1 MIASEFRPSRSPA
14 RALSRALPLPAA
26 VAIVAV
32 LCVVLAAA
40 LNQYRLY
47 LGELD
52 GLRDLSDYA
61 IGRDFANYWLGGR
74 AVIEDRLDILFRSG
88 PYLAW
93 LRQTFW
99 EGLPFHN
106 WSYPPHYLFLVA
118 PFGLL
123 AYLAAYAA
131 WCTTGLVAIGTVV
144 RAMKLDL
151 PPWLVPGALAPVALV
166 NVLYGQNG
174 LILGALLV
182 GGLWWRDSRP
192 WLAGILLGLL
202 TVKPQ
207 LGILVPVLL
216 LLQGNWRTIAGACI
230 AALSLIL
237 LSALAFGRG
246 AWSDY
251 VTLVSPLQYQI
262 MTEGIGFFTSMMQ
275 TPFRAARAL
284 GLANEYAWPIH
295 AAFALAALALA
306 VYAAWRLRDGPARQ
320 SATAATIAAT
330 FVVSPYAMSYD
341 MVALV
346 CAALIWTASA
356 RQGFGAGRGLLAAAV
371 FVLPLV
377 GPYLSALKLPVG
389 PLVVF
394 ALCIAIVGDAR
405 RACTSGRQ
413 QCYDGGEDTPAFHR
427 P

>member
-1 MIASEFRPSRSPA
+1 MTADESRQPDVPA
-14 RALSRALPLPAA
+14 RRTTGALPLPAA
-26 VAIVAV
+26 VAILAV

-40 LNQYRLY
+40 LNQYRIY
-47 LGELD
+47 LGQLE
-52 GLRDLSDYA
+52 GLRDLSDYVL
-61 IGRDFANYWLGGR
+61 GRDFVNYWLGGR

-99 EGLPFHN
+99 EDLPFHN
-106 WSYPPHYLFLVA
+106 WSYPPHYLFLAA

-123 AYLAAYAA
+123 AYPAAYAV
-131 WCTTGLVAIGTVV
+131 WYVTGLAAIGAVV
-144 RAMKLDL
+144 RAMRLGL
-151 PPWLVPGALAPVALV
+151 PSWLVLGALAPVALV
-166 NVLYGQNG
+166 NLLYGQNG
-174 LILGALLV
+174 PILGALLV

-207 LGILVPVLL
+207 LGILVPILL

-237 LSALAFGRG
+237 LSALAFGPG
-246 AWSDY
+246 AWKDY

-284 GLANEYAWPIH
+284 GLESEYAWLIH

-306 VYAAWRLRDGPARQ
+306 VYAARYLRDGPARRG
-320 SATAATIAAT
+320 ATAATIAAT

-346 CAALIWTASA
+346 CAALIWIAFA

-389 PLVVF
+389 PLLVF

-405 RACTSGRQ
+405 RACIGGRPE
-413 QCYDGGEDTPAFHR
+413 CHDGCEDTPAFHR